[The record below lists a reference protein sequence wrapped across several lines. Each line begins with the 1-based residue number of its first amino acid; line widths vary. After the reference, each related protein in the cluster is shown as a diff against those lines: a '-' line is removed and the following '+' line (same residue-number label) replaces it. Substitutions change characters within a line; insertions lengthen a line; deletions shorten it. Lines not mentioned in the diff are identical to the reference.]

1 MNTYAYK
8 YMSELDL
15 FVLELS
21 IWPYYQL
28 FGSIFISHF
37 GCQRGDEMTM
47 ILAAT
52 IQWENKLIIFQ
63 PFEDLLNVQI
73 IFTSL
78 LT

>member
-28 FGSIFISHF
+28 LGSIFISHF

-52 IQWENKLIIFQ
+52 IQ
-63 PFEDLLNVQI
+63 
-73 IFTSL
+73 
-78 LT
+78 